1 MRPTEIRHLLAWAAG
16 TGVLVWALVRVLAAR
31 AALPEIGWAA
41 VVVLVASAVGV
52 LATALVLRPRIRR
65 DKGATPVSPFTAA
78 RAAMLGLA
86 ASRAGAI
93 VAGGYLGY
101 LLVAVGNWDS
111 AFYRRAALVSGVA
124 ALAAVGLAAA
134 GLVLERVCR
143 IPPDADGDVPPAG
156 AEPTQAG

>member
-1 MRPTEIRHLLAWAAG
+1 VRPTEIRHLLGWAAVA
-16 TGVLVWALVRVLAAR
+16 GVLVWALVRALAAR

-41 VVVLVASAVGV
+41 VIV
-52 LATALVLRPRIRR
+52 LAALVLRPRIRR

-93 VAGGYLGY
+93 VAGGYVGY
-101 LLVAVGNWDS
+101 LLVALGNWDA
-111 AFYRRAALVSGVA
+111 AFYRRAALVAGLA
-124 ALAAVGLAAA
+124 ALAAVGLAVA

-143 IPPDADGDVPPAG
+143 IPTDSDGDLPPTG

>member
-1 MRPTEIRHLLAWAAG
+1 MRPTEIRHLLGWAAVA
-16 TGVLVWALVRVLAAR
+16 GVLVWALVRALAAR

-41 VVVLVASAVGV
+41 VIVLAASATGV

-86 ASRAGAI
+86 SSRAGAI
-93 VAGGYLGY
+93 VAGGYVGY
-101 LLVAVGNWDS
+101 LLVALGNWDA
-111 AFYRRAALVSGVA
+111 AFYRRAALVAGLA
-124 ALAAVGLAAA
+124 ALAAVGLAVA

-143 IPPDADGDVPPAG
+143 IPTDSDGDLPPTG